1 MQLRNMLPLLGV
13 MAVGLS
19 TLAFTQVAAAAG
31 TDTAGKDAVAAG
43 KALVFDRS
51 KGNCLACH
59 AIAGGTLTGNVG
71 PALNDMKTRYPDT
84 DLLYQRIYDETRY
97 NPMTVMPPFGRTK
110 ILSDQDIQQIVAYL
124 LTL

>member
-13 MAVGLS
+13 IAVGLS
-19 TLAFTQVAAAAG
+19 TLAFPRVSAAAG
-31 TDTAGKDAVAAG
+31 ADAVAAG

-84 DLLYQRIYDETRY
+84 TLLYQRIYDETRY